1 MNQLIF
7 TISQQV
13 SAVVHVSVATAT
25 AAVTVALSQG
35 TLLCSVCHE
44 DTDSQSV
51 SPYGTDCRVRTV
63 TVRS

>member
-7 TISQQV
+7 TIFQHV
-13 SAVVHVSVATAT
+13 SAIVHVSVATAT

-44 DTDSQSV
+44 DTDTF
-51 SPYGTDCRVRTV
+51 SPYGTDCRV
-63 TVRS
+63 